1 MENDADL
8 MNVNLMNF
16 ANRAGI
22 SRYRS
27 VISGRQPDSES
38 DGQEMKKRR
47 GAFAAATVAESAG
60 FGFR

>member
-1 MENDADL
+1 MNVDL
-8 MNVNLMNF
+8 MNS
-16 ANRAGI
+16 ADRTGI